1 MDESAQVGWMYLINM
16 MAGFGGISM
25 DGLGGG
31 EVAECRM
38 DWAREMLRVD
48 GVAGEFG
55 VGCEDEVPT

>member
-1 MDESAQVGWMYLINM
+1 MYLINM
-16 MAGFGGISM
+16 MAGVGGISM